1 MKNLGKR
8 QQEMDFVTS
17 IHTKYCKKKA
27 LLFHADWYTKK
38 KQFLFILLSVFLS
51 MYVLA
56 VHHKCHA
63 TIFQSIYASVLDIC
77 ALLSYFLFSEQKIYI
92 FLFQSQTWCPLLYT
106 QLCQDIHIIK
116 MEVCNIIVYVLF

>member
-38 KQFLFILLSVFLS
+38 NNFFLSYSQFFLS

-77 ALLSYFLFSEQKIYI
+77 ALLSYFLFSEQKK
-92 FLFQSQTWCPLLYT
+92 YT
-106 QLCQDIHIIK
+106 YFFFKAKRDVHCFIHS
-116 MEVCNIIVYVLF
+116 YVIRYTYNKNGSM